1 MIPSSERPSEA
12 RAALQRTFSG
22 LGGGDIGDMVGL
34 LWLAQRRAKSGRP
47 SSGRIPK
54 PKTGGVISQRVSS
67 SVERDTQSFASS
79 ELPQA
84 PQRPCP
90 CAPMC
95 CPKPPSELVSRRPWP
110 SREQRQALQRYRP
123 WPPVR
128 NLLSFSGVACGRP

>member
-22 LGGGDIGDMVGL
+22 LGGGDIGDAVGL

-54 PKTGGVISQRVSS
+54 PKTGGVISLRVSS
-67 SVERDTQSFASS
+67 SVERDTQSVASRAQ
-79 ELPQA
+79 PQA

-95 CPKPPSELVSRRPWP
+95 CQAPPSEVVSRRPWP
-110 SREQRQALQRYRP
+110 SRAQRQALQRYSP

-128 NLLSFSGVACGRP
+128 NLLSFSG